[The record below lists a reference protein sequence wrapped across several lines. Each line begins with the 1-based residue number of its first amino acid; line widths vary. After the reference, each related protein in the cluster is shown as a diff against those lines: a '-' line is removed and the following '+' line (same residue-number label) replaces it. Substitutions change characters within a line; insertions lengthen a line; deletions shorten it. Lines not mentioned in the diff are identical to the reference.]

1 MKNFEDRELGAFWE
15 KIARMPDGEAEKM
28 AEHIEVLNKVKA
40 LMTIP
45 GFDAMTIR
53 QVAEYYEVDID
64 TVRRVYQ
71 RHKTEIDADGAAVMK
86 PRDFLI
92 GSKVQLGSEEVDFRA
107 EQIVQPKIGVGD
119 PLTELSVQLGT
130 GADNSLTGPEVQFIR
145 GVRGATTLS
154 FKDGFTIELNNY
166 GTRVFS
172 RRAVLR
178 IGMLTPC
185 SKVATEV
192 RTQLLNA
199 VEKLPAPA
207 LVEEIDKEIALRK
220 KIGDAFTGGN
230 FMEASGYMIQLTEY
244 LDRHNKALREANKEL
259 TDTAERLDTEN
270 KVLLKEE
277 MEWDTRKLI
286 NAIVRRIAGVRYP
299 DGGSW
304 KYGRMWGYWKSLL
317 YNKEGIGISRRL
329 GNDNKSS
336 YLDMLRDDEWPAAMS
351 CTLTFA
357 KQYGVD
363 ISDLLVHAKEGIL
376 DECKC

>member
-1 MKNFEDRELGAFWE
+1 MRINYREEEMSAFWNKVACMKKDE
-15 KIARMPDGEAEKM
+15 VARLT
-28 AEHIEVLNKVKA
+28 EHIEVLNKVKT

-45 GFDAMTIR
+45 GFDVMTTR
-53 QVAEYYEVDID
+53 QVAEYYEANID

-71 RHKTEIDADGAAVMK
+71 RHKAEIDADGTAEMK
-86 PRDFLI
+86 PKDFLT
-92 GSKVQLGSEEVDFRA
+92 GPEVQPEIEMDGLRA
-107 EQIVQPKIGVGD
+107 EPKIQSKD
-119 PLTELSVQLGT
+119 RE
-130 GADNSLTGPEVQFIR
+130 DNSLTGPEVRFT
-145 GVRGATTLS
+145 RGARGTTTLI
-154 FKDGFTIELNNY
+154 FDDGFVFELNNY

-178 IGMLTPC
+178 IGMFMPS

-317 YNKEGIGISRRL
+317 YNKEGISIGRRL
-329 GNDNKSS
+329 GNDSKSS

-351 CTLTFA
+351 CTLAFA

-363 ISDLLVHAKEGIL
+363 VSDLMSHAKEGIL